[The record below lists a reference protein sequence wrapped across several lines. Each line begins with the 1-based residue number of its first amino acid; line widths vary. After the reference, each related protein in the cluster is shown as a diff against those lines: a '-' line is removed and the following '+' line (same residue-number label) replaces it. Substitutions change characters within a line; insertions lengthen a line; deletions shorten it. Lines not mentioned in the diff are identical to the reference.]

1 MEAFSRNSQKSFS
14 QFDFISATSS
24 DTPRFRLPL
33 IMTPLGK
40 ANLRILFILI
50 VGSLLMTAF
59 WIYFIIAKDPLR
71 P

>member
-1 MEAFSRNSQKSFS
+1 MEAFSRNSPESFS
-14 QFDFISATSS
+14 QLDFISATSADS
-24 DTPRFRLPL
+24 SRFRLPL

-40 ANLRILFILI
+40 ANLRILLILI

-59 WIYFIIAKDPLR
+59 WIYFIIAKEPLR

>member
-1 MEAFSRNSQKSFS
+1 MEAFSRNSPKSFS
-14 QFDFISATSS
+14 QLDFISATSADS
-24 DTPRFRLPL
+24 SRFRLPL

-40 ANLRILFILI
+40 ANLRILVILI
-50 VGSLLMTAF
+50 AGSLLMTAF

>member
-1 MEAFSRNSQKSFS
+1 MEAFSRNSPESVS
-14 QFDFISATSS
+14 QLDFIPATSS
-24 DTPRFRLPL
+24 DSSRFRLPL

-50 VGSLLMTAF
+50 AGSILMTAF

>member
-1 MEAFSRNSQKSFS
+1 
-14 QFDFISATSS
+14 
-24 DTPRFRLPL
+24 
-33 IMTPLGK
+33 MTPLGK

>member
-1 MEAFSRNSQKSFS
+1 
-14 QFDFISATSS
+14 
-24 DTPRFRLPL
+24 
-33 IMTPLGK
+33 MTPLGK
-40 ANLRILFILI
+40 ANLRILLILM